1 MVAVAVVVL
10 VGATT
15 NFQKETKFR
24 ELNAVK
30 DDIQVS
36 GGGALGHI
44 EVTVYQV

>member
-36 GGGALGHI
+36 DLLVQTPSCCYRGK
-44 EVTVYQV
+44 